1 MVGRIPQSF
10 INELLS
16 RIDIVDVVD
25 GRVALRKAGRDY
37 QGLCPFHNEKTPS
50 FTVAP
55 QKQFYHCFGCGASGT
70 ALTFLM
76 EFERLEFVEAVETL
90 ARMAGIEVPRE
101 AGVRRDESHE
111 PIFKALA
118 RAEQFFREQLKS
130 SASAVDYLRQRGVVG
145 VVARDFAIGFAP
157 DGWDGLRRA
166 LTDIPEARLLE
177 AGLLTRNDSG
187 RIYDRFRGRVMFPI
201 RDTRGRVIGFGGRVF
216 GATEGPK
223 YLNSPETPVFHK
235 GRELY
240 GLYEVRR
247 ALRQIHSLIV
257 VEGYMDVVALAQSGV
272 ANAVATLGTAATPE
286 HFHKL
291 YRYTEEVVCCFDGDN
306 AGRKAAWRALESALP
321 ELKEGRQLKFMFLP
335 EGEDPDSL
343 VRARGKDAFLR
354 LAAEATPA
362 IEYLFSRLVDG
373 LDLRSLDDRARL
385 GSLALPHIERVPA
398 GILKELMRA
407 RLSELTGLSPSEV
420 VADRVRIG
428 GAAVSASLG
437 SVASSGVIQPR
448 SGEPTRAD
456 PRLAVGGPLQRRL
469 LAQLLRRPALLL
481 TLPPLLRESLCS
493 QQTSDLFIEVVRFL
507 DTRPE
512 ADVADILG
520 RWAGTQAHARLI
532 ELVTT
537 SFVLDDHALQGEFMA
552 GVSKLLETFARAE
565 RRRLLA
571 ELRESSSADT
581 FREFWTQRRGA
592 SDADDGGAD
601 V

>member
-76 EFERLEFVEAVETL
+76 EFERMEFVEAVETL
-90 ARMAGIEVPRE
+90 ARIAGVEVPRE
-101 AGVRRDESHE
+101 AGARREDSHE
-111 PIFKALA
+111 PLFKALE
-118 RAEQFFREQLKS
+118 RAEQYFREQLRS
-130 SASAVDYLRQRGVVG
+130 DTPAIAYLRERGVVG
-145 VVARDFAIGFAP
+145 VIARDFGIGSAQQA
-157 DGWDGLRRA
+157 WDGLRRA
-166 LTDIPEARLLE
+166 LADIPEATLLD
-177 AGLLTRNDSG
+177 AGLLTKNDGG
-187 RIYDRFRGRVMFPI
+187 RVYDRFRGRIMFPI
-201 RDTRGRVIGFGGRVF
+201 RDTRGRVIGFGGRIF

-247 ALRQIHSLIV
+247 ALRQIDRLIV
-257 VEGYMDVVALAQSGV
+257 VEGYMDVVALAQAGV

-291 YRYTEEVVCCFDGDN
+291 YRYTEDVVCCFDGDN

-321 ELKEGRQLKFMFLP
+321 ELKDGRQLKFMFLP

-343 VRARGKDAFLR
+343 VRARGKEAFSR

-362 IEYLFSRLVDG
+362 IEYLFSRLADG
-373 LDLRSLDDRARL
+373 LDLRNLDDRARL

-398 GILKELMRA
+398 GILKDLMQA
-407 RLSELTGLSPSEV
+407 RLAELTGFTPRQV
-420 VADRVRIG
+420 IADRARTGDTTG
-428 GAAVSASLG
+428 GARPVPLASDTRTHQATGADLRLT
-437 SVASSGVIQPR
+437 VA
-448 SGEPTRAD
+448 
-456 PRLAVGGPLQRRL
+456 GPLQRRL
-469 LAQLLRRPALLL
+469 LAQLLQRPALFLA
-481 TLPPLLRESLCS
+481 LPPAERETLRT
-493 QQTSDLFIEVVRFL
+493 QTVPDLFLEVVRFL
-507 DTRPE
+507 DARPE
-512 ADVADILG
+512 ADAAEILG
-520 RWAGTQAHARLI
+520 RWAGTAAHPRLI
-532 ELVTT
+532 ELIKAP
-537 SFVLDDHALQGEFMA
+537 FALDDHALQGEFTA
-552 GVSKLLETFARAE
+552 GVAKLVQSFARTE

-571 ELRESSSADT
+571 EVRESPSADK
-581 FREFWTQRRGA
+581 FREFWTQRRSAAGGEDTG
-592 SDADDGGAD
+592 SDT

>member
-177 AGLLTRNDSG
+177 AGLLTRNESG

-223 YLNSPETPVFHK
+223 YLNSPETPV
-235 GRELY
+235 
-240 GLYEVRR
+240 
-247 ALRQIHSLIV
+247 
-257 VEGYMDVVALAQSGV
+257 
-272 ANAVATLGTAATPE
+272 
-286 HFHKL
+286 
-291 YRYTEEVVCCFDGDN
+291 
-306 AGRKAAWRALESALP
+306 
-321 ELKEGRQLKFMFLP
+321 
-335 EGEDPDSL
+335 
-343 VRARGKDAFLR
+343 
-354 LAAEATPA
+354 
-362 IEYLFSRLVDG
+362 
-373 LDLRSLDDRARL
+373 
-385 GSLALPHIERVPA
+385 
-398 GILKELMRA
+398 
-407 RLSELTGLSPSEV
+407 
-420 VADRVRIG
+420 
-428 GAAVSASLG
+428 
-437 SVASSGVIQPR
+437 
-448 SGEPTRAD
+448 
-456 PRLAVGGPLQRRL
+456 
-469 LAQLLRRPALLL
+469 
-481 TLPPLLRESLCS
+481 
-493 QQTSDLFIEVVRFL
+493 
-507 DTRPE
+507 
-512 ADVADILG
+512 
-520 RWAGTQAHARLI
+520 
-532 ELVTT
+532 
-537 SFVLDDHALQGEFMA
+537 
-552 GVSKLLETFARAE
+552 
-565 RRRLLA
+565 
-571 ELRESSSADT
+571 
-581 FREFWTQRRGA
+581 
-592 SDADDGGAD
+592 
-601 V
+601 